1 MNKEIKNKVANSN
14 LKSID
19 LDSLIPGNERVVFDL
34 KNWLKDELILI
45 EKDFRDAVKNHDW
58 QQYKGKFVSI
68 QCSNNAIVPDWAF
81 MLISSSLKE
90 NQVENFIGPLELMEH
105 IIIRNIIYSLNLK
118 EYEKKIV
125 IIKGCSKKSIPK
137 SSYSF
142 LIERLQPIAKKIMF
156 GEACS
161 SVPIFKTS
169 MN

>member
-1 MNKEIKNKVANSN
+1 MSKEITNKVANSN

-19 LDSLIPGNERVVFDL
+19 LDSLIPGNERIVFDL
-34 KNWLKDELILI
+34 KPWLKDGLILI
-45 EKDFRDAVKNHDW
+45 EKDFRSSVKNHDW

-68 QCSNNAIVPDWAF
+68 QCSNNAIIPDWAF
-81 MLISSSLKE
+81 MLISSSLKD

>member
-1 MNKEIKNKVANSN
+1 MNKEIINKVNN
-14 LKSID
+14 KKLQSIN
-19 LDSLIPGNERVVFDL
+19 LDSLIPDNERIILDL

-58 QQYKGKFVSI
+58 KQYKDKFVSI
-68 QCSNNAIVPDWAF
+68 QCSNNAIIPDWAF

-90 NQVENFIGPLELMEH
+90 NEIKNFIGSLELMEH
-105 IIIRNIIYSLNLK
+105 IIVRNTIYSLNLK
-118 EYEKKIV
+118 EYENKIV
-125 IIKGCSKKSIPK
+125 IIKGCSKNCIPK

-169 MN
+169 TN

>member
-1 MNKEIKNKVANSN
+1 MSKEIKNKVANSN

-90 NQVENFIGPLELMEH
+90 NQVENFIGPLELMEN
-105 IIIRNIIYSLNLK
+105 IIVRNVIYSLNLK

-125 IIKGCSKKSIPK
+125 IIKGCSKNSIPK

-169 MN
+169 RN

>member
-1 MNKEIKNKVANSN
+1 MSKEITNKVANSK

-19 LDSLIPGNERVVFDL
+19 LESLIPGNERIVFDL

-45 EKDFRDAVKNHDW
+45 EKDFRVAVKNHDW

-68 QCSNNAIVPDWAF
+68 QCSNNAIIPDWAF
-81 MLISSSLKE
+81 MLISNSLKE
-90 NQVENFIGPLELMEH
+90 NRVENFIGSLEVMEH
-105 IIIRNIIYSLNLK
+105 IIVRNIIYSLDLK
-118 EYEKKIV
+118 EYENKTV

-142 LIERLQPIAKKIMF
+142 LIERLQPIAKKMMF

-161 SVPIFKTS
+161 SVPIFKNS